1 MKLNLELYLMVFF
14 LDLFIYIFFITEL
27 RIYNKSLRGK
37 QLVVMI
43 KV

>member
-14 LDLFIYIFFITEL
+14 LDLFIYIFFITKL
-27 RIYNKSLRGK
+27 RIYNKSLTRK
-37 QLVVMI
+37 KLAVMT

>member
-1 MKLNLELYLMVFF
+1 MKLNLELYLSFF

-27 RIYNKSLRGK
+27 RIYNKSLTGK